1 MRYLV
6 TGGAGFIGSHLVDYL
21 LKAGN
26 DVVCLD
32 NFDNFYSEEIKN
44 KNITNAFTYKKFK
57 LVRIDLNDVESLDT
71 LFRQNDFDT
80 IFHLASKAGV
90 RPSILNPKDYY
101 ENNVLGTLNILE
113 MVKKYSTTKKIVF
126 TSSSS
131 VYGNNNKVPFD
142 ENDNVDNPISPYAAT
157 KKAAELLC
165 YNYHYLHDISI
176 YCLRLFT
183 VFGPRQR
190 PDLAIHKFT
199 NLMLNNEEIP
209 VYGDGTMK
217 RDYTYVSDIIN
228 GIVTA
233 AERLNGF
240 EIINLGNASPVS
252 IIQLV
257 KTLGEI
263 LGIEPNIKYLPQP
276 AGDVDITF
284 ADVSKAQRLLDYKP
298 TYPLHEGLIE
308 FIKWKKS

>member
-1 MRYLV
+1 MKYLV

-32 NFDNFYSEEIKN
+32 NFDDFYSKDIKN
-44 KNITNAFTYKKFK
+44 KNLSNAINHSNFELKI
-57 LVRIDLNDVESLDT
+57 IDIKDTAALDT
-71 LFRQNDFDT
+71 LFLSYEFDT
-80 IFHLASKAGV
+80 VFHLASKAGV
-90 RPSILNPKDYY
+90 RPSILYPKDYY

-113 MVKKYSTTKKIVF
+113 MVKKYSTNKKIVF

-131 VYGNNNKVPFD
+131 VYGNNNEVPFN
-142 ENDNVDNPISPYAAT
+142 EKDNVDHPISPYAAT

-165 YNYHYLHDISI
+165 YNYHYLYNINI

-199 NLMLNNEEIP
+199 DLILKNNEIP

-217 RDYTYVSDIIN
+217 RDYTYVSDIVK

-233 AERLNGF
+233 SERIKGF

-252 IIQLV
+252 IIQLLT
-257 KTLGEI
+257 TLSEI
-263 LGIEPNIKYLPQP
+263 LGLKPNIKYLDKP

-284 ADVSKAQRLLDYKP
+284 ADISKAQRLLDYKP
-298 TYPLHEGLIE
+298 EYPLYEGLIE